1 VGVTTTVEDVVRGE
15 GEPAD
20 GDTHLTHCS
29 DLFDEFLIRIGRV
42 QREYARAAVE
52 QRVRHGGGAG

>member
-1 VGVTTTVEDVVRGE
+1 MTSTAEHDVARGE
-15 GEPAD
+15 TEPPD

-42 QREYARAAVE
+42 QREYARAVVE
-52 QRVRHGGGAG
+52 QTVRHGGGGS